1 MRFFRLNNT
10 HKTDEWQWL
19 MAAERQQLLQYA
31 CYRLGNRED
40 AEDAVQDLFTK
51 IIQQSPTTSPTQ
63 LPNGYNGQH
72 QTNVKNPSAYLYRS
86 LANLCT
92 SRLRTANK
100 MPTVPIES
108 LAEPADT
115 NDEDFEQ

>member
-10 HKTDEWQWL
+10 HKTDEWQRL

-51 IIQQSPTTSPTQ
+51 I
-63 LPNGYNGQH
+63 
-72 QTNVKNPSAYLYRS
+72 
-86 LANLCT
+86 
-92 SRLRTANK
+92 
-100 MPTVPIES
+100 
-108 LAEPADT
+108 
-115 NDEDFEQ
+115 